1 MPRKTRKALLAYAV
15 ETRRGASAYH
25 LLRPSKRLSP
35 SVNHGPSRP
44 KKKLR
49 IDELEALQ
57 YAAIEKD
64 YHLAIRIFKTYE
76 VAYFCYY
83 CTKRDRTATGMST
96 CISCWPCN
104 IFAGSVFEMKDL
116 HLSVS
121 VVQVKQKLDT
131 IQKHIPGFKAS
142 DYSIYKFFQRNHFTL
157 RANTLLSQMLPANLE
172 GKIIAC
178 LQKIQEEGSIGRFP
192 YTLISNGWDPS
203 TRYLGP
209 NKSIDRLGANSCI
222 IRTTGAEKRY
232 ITVVL
237 SLWLNFSTNGYFWVK
252 RKPEAQDTWENSCA
266 CSWTHVAPLRAA
278 DQLGLPYS
286 NSLLTLDNFCVQTSE
301 KIEKKMNDKSIT
313 HCVIPGGFISKLQ
326 PLDGFV
332 NKQALQTDIER
343 MLVWNHLWICLWICW
358 QSRKIKNTSNS
369 KYQTGWWRHER
380 WWKKKASWSPNLFR
394 CMELLGWIL
403 LFEMMLSWREHLKHY
418 SNSSTVK
425 SKRVKWQWT
434 GWWSLCWHWT
444 WGIKK

>member
-1 MPRKTRKALLAYAV
+1 
-15 ETRRGASAYH
+15 
-25 LLRPSKRLSP
+25 
-35 SVNHGPSRP
+35 
-44 KKKLR
+44 
-49 IDELEALQ
+49 
-57 YAAIEKD
+57 
-64 YHLAIRIFKTYE
+64 
-76 VAYFCYY
+76 
-83 CTKRDRTATGMST
+83 MST

-178 LQKIQEEGSIGRFP
+178 LQKGQEEGSIGRFP

-252 RKPEAQDTWENSCA
+252 VKPEAQDTWENSCA

-332 NKQALQTDIER
+332 NKPCRQMLKGCWSEIIYESVSESTDKAAKSKTLLTASTRLGGEGMRDDERKRQVDLQIFSG
-343 MLVWNHLWICLWICW
+343 VWNYLGRSCCLKWCCLEESTW
-358 QSRKIKNTSNS
+358 NSTATAQLSRAR
-369 KYQTGWWRHER
+369 GWND
-380 WWKKKASWSPNLFR
+380 S
-394 CMELLGWIL
+394 ELDDDPFADVEL
-403 LFEMMLSWREHLKHY
+403 EE
-418 SNSSTVK
+418 
-425 SKRVKWQWT
+425 
-434 GWWSLCWHWT
+434 
-444 WGIKK
+444 